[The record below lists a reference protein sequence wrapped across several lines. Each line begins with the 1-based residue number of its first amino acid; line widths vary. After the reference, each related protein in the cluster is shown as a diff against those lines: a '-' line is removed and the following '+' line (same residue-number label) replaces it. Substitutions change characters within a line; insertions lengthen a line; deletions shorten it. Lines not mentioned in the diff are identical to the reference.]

1 MSPPKKP
8 LFEPDEVTAP
18 VAEAAPASGPD
29 DAEVLDE
36 VGAPPEPD
44 VVASRALMVGVMLER
59 ARLEATGDVAPLARL
74 RHLVERHGLLSNL
87 GAEGLALF
95 EAEAG
100 AWSADDTEAVRW
112 TAEELHLLLWALGLV
127 VTPTLDARADA
138 DALLLKLPLAG
149 DVDAFLDGATL
160 RPLEQ
165 LEIQRELWEVLLQ
178 AVETEIYARS
188 VLADPTQLDD
198 DAELEEFLRA
208 MEAEGFD
215 RRAAA
220 ALGRPKEAALGLRH
234 EVRLLLGALFG
245 EGSPHR
251 AQQLDADRLVAME
264 EEELATFYGLAHTR
278 AGACA
283 WLVEGDADEDE
294 AAAE

>member
-18 VAEAAPASGPD
+18 VAEATTAAGVD
-29 DAEVLDE
+29 DAEALDE
-36 VGAPPEPD
+36 VGTPPEPD

-251 AQQLDADRLVAME
+251 AQPLDVDRLVAME

-294 AAAE
+294 AAAR

>member
-18 VAEAAPASGPD
+18 VAEATPAAGVD
-29 DAEVLDE
+29 DAEALDE
-36 VGAPPEPD
+36 VGTPPEPD

>member
-8 LFEPDEVTAP
+8 LFEADEVTAP
-18 VAEAAPASGPD
+18 VADAAAPGD

-95 EAEAG
+95 EAEPG

-112 TAEELHLLLWALGLV
+112 TAEELQLLLWALGLV
-127 VTPTLDARADA
+127 VSPTLDARADA
-138 DALLLKLPLAG
+138 EALLAKLPLAG

-198 DAELEEFLRA
+198 DAELEAFLQA

-234 EVRLLLGALFG
+234 EVGLLLGALFG

-251 AQQLDADRLVAME
+251 AQPLHAERLVAMP

-283 WLVEGDADEDE
+283 WLVEGDHDEE
-294 AAAE
+294 AAGGAA

>member
-18 VAEAAPASGPD
+18 VAEAATPSTGPD
-29 DAEVLDE
+29 DEVE
-36 VGAPPEPD
+36 AVGAQPEAD

-74 RHLVERHGLLSNL
+74 RHLVEQHGLLGNL
-87 GAEGLALF
+87 GPEGLALF

-100 AWSADDTEAVRW
+100 AWSPDDREAVRW

-127 VTPTLDARADA
+127 MSPRLDARADA
-138 DALLLKLPLAG
+138 EALLAKLPLGG
-149 DVDAFLDGATL
+149 DVAAFLDGASL

-165 LEIQRELWEVLLQ
+165 LEIQRELWDVVQQ

-188 VLADPTQLDD
+188 VLADPTQLED
-198 DAELEEFLRA
+198 DAELEEFLQA

-220 ALGRPKEAALGLRH
+220 SQGRVKEAALGLRH
-234 EVRLLLGALFG
+234 EVRLLLEALFG

-251 AQQLDADRLVAME
+251 AQRLAPERLFGME
-264 EEELATFYGLAHTR
+264 EAALATLYGLAHTR
-278 AGACA
+278 AGAST
-283 WLVEGDADEDE
+283 WLVEGDHFEDE
-294 AAAE
+294 EAAGP